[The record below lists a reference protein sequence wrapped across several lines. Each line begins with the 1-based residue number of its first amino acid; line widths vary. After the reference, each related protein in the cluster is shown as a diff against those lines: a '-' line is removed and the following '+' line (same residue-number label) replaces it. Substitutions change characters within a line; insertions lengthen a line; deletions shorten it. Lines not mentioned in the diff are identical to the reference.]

1 MVLFPEPSRR
11 APREALK
18 EDRPEYMSIWKS
30 QQDVIYFKSACV
42 SLTERS
48 HKDELE
54 IRGDGGEVHLP
65 ILVLKR
71 MRTFELDYKNFI
83 DQSWIACID

>member
-11 APREALK
+11 APREAHG

-30 QQDVIYFKSACV
+30 QQDAIYFTSACV

-54 IRGDGGEVHLP
+54 IRGDGEVHLP
-65 ILVLKR
+65 TLVLKR
-71 MRTFELDYKNFI
+71 MRMFEKNH
-83 DQSWIACID
+83 